1 MYTLVEYQVTPHIL
15 HSEISGD
22 PFTVEDPLIYMYYTL
37 VEYQGLPHILHS
49 GTPSQLRT
57 PSMYYTLVE
66 YQVTPHN
73 YTKQWNI
80 R

>member
-37 VEYQGLPHILHS
+37 VEYQV
-49 GTPSQLRT
+49 TPS
-57 PSMYYTLVE
+57 YT
-66 YQVTPHN
+66 T
-73 YTKQWNI
+73 
-80 R
+80 